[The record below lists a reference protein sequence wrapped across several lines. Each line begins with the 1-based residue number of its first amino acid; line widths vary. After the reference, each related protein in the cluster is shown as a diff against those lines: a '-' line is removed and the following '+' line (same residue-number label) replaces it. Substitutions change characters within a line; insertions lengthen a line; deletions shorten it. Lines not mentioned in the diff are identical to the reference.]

1 MKIEDH
7 WKDSFIY
14 CVQFLTAEQIERKI
28 TKFIVLPK
36 KYTSQEIELMVG
48 TKFKNV
54 KKTLFIDE
62 LGDGLLLKELE
73 RYDGTF
79 DG

>member
-36 KYTSQEIELMVG
+36 KYSSQEIELMVG

-54 KKTLFIDE
+54 KKPY
-62 LGDGLLLKELE
+62 LLMN
-73 RYDGTF
+73 
-79 DG
+79 

>member
-36 KYTSQEIELMVG
+36 KYSSQEIELMVG

>member
-7 WKDSFIY
+7 WNDGFIY
-14 CVQFLTAEQIERKI
+14 CVQFLTSEQTERKI

-36 KYTSQEIELMVG
+36 KYSVTEIDLMVT
-48 TKFKNV
+48 TKFQNV
-54 KKTLFIDE
+54 KQTLFIDE

-73 RYDGTF
+73 
-79 DG
+79 

>member
-36 KYTSQEIELMVG
+36 KYSSQEIELMVG

-73 RYDGTF
+73 QYDGTF